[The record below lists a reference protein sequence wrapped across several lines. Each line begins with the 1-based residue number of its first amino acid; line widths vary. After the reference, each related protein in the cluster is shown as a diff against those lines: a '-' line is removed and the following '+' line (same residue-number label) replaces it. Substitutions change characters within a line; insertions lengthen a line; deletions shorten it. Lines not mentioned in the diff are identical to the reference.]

1 LKRNVKSWTHI
12 KSTQNSKLKTIKPK
26 KESKSSQANYSHKL
40 KDLKKMEQNFDSSRV
55 SAPYGSSEIILESG
69 KLALQADGA
78 VWVQCGD
85 TVVLVTAV
93 TQTLDRETDFMPL
106 VVNYQE
112 MSYAAGRIPG
122 GYFRREIGRPSER
135 ETLVSRLIDRP
146 IRPLFPDGF
155 RDEVQIIA
163 TVLSAD
169 PQYDPDIL
177 ALTGASAALHIS
189 RIPFSGPIAGARI
202 GYINGEFVLN
212 PTQDLIQQSKLNLV
226 LAATRDGVVMVEGGA
241 RFLPEKILAEAIEW
255 GHEKILPVIEAQ
267 ETLRQRCGQEKLKFT
282 PPELDENL
290 KSTVREL
297 AYSDLSKALEV
308 PEKLPRKQ
316 AKKEVYNQVIEAL
329 TEKFSEE
336 PDASSKLSM
345 VSTILEELEKEIV
358 RKKIKE
364 SGTRIDGRDLTT
376 VRPLTIEVGILP
388 RTHGSAIFARGETK
402 VLCIATLGSTT
413 DEQRIETL
421 AGDSVKRFMLHYNF
435 PPYCVGEVKML
446 RGPSRREIGHGALA
460 ERALLPI
467 LPSAEEFPFTL
478 RIVSEVMESNGSSSM
493 ATVCGSSLALM
504 DAGVPIKEP
513 VAGIAMGLIK
523 ENEDYFILTD
533 ILGDEDHLGDM
544 DFKVAGTKDGVT
556 AIQMDI
562 KISGIPSEIMAKALA
577 QAKDARLH
585 ILETMNK
592 VLDKPRTELSPYA
605 PKMGVIYVEPEKI
618 KDVIGPSGKNIKAI
632 TATTNASVDIE
643 DTGKITIFAPS
654 QKALDETIEMILFFN
669 QKPELGKNYE
679 GLVKKI
685 LDFGAVVE
693 ILPGVDGLVHISQLA
708 KERVENVSDL
718 LKVGDRVKVKVIEIE
733 DNGRIR
739 LSRSAVIQEENGEK
753 VDLSSFAR
761 PARSGPSRKR
771 GERTKS
777 RFKR

>member
-1 LKRNVKSWTHI
+1 
-12 KSTQNSKLKTIKPK
+12 
-26 KESKSSQANYSHKL
+26 
-40 KDLKKMEQNFDSSRV
+40 MEQNFDSSRV

-189 RIPFSGPIAGARI
+189 KIPFSGPIAGARI
-202 GYINGEFVLN
+202 GYINGQFVLN

-241 RFLPEKILAEAIEW
+241 RFLPENLLAEAIEW

-282 PPELDENL
+282 PPELDEDL
-290 KSTVREL
+290 KNTVREL

-336 PDASSKLSM
+336 SDATAKLSM

-364 SGTRIDGRDLTT
+364 SGIRIDGRDLTT

-460 ERALLPI
+460 ERALSPI

-585 ILETMNK
+585 ILEAMNK

-761 PARSGPSRKR
+761 PSRSGPSRKR
-771 GERTKS
+771 GDRTKS

>member
-1 LKRNVKSWTHI
+1 
-12 KSTQNSKLKTIKPK
+12 
-26 KESKSSQANYSHKL
+26 
-40 KDLKKMEQNFDSSRV
+40 MEQNFDSSRV
-55 SAPYGSSEIILESG
+55 SAPFGSKEIILESG

-85 TVVLVTAV
+85 TIVLVTAV
-93 TQTLDRETDFMPL
+93 TQALDRETDFMPL

-177 ALTGASAALHIS
+177 AMTGASAALHIS
-189 RIPFSGPIAGARI
+189 KIPFSGPIAGARI
-202 GYINGEFVLN
+202 GYIKGQFILN
-212 PTQDLIQQSKLNLV
+212 PTRDQIQQSELNLV
-226 LAATRDGVVMVEGGA
+226 LAAAKDGVVMVEGGA
-241 RFLPEKILAEAIEW
+241 RFLSEQILAEAIEW
-255 GHEKILPVIEAQ
+255 GYEKILPIIDAQ
-267 ETLRQRCGQEKLKFT
+267 ENLRQMCGQEKLKFT
-282 PPELDENL
+282 PPEVDEDL
-290 KSTVREL
+290 KNTVREL
-297 AYSDLSKALEV
+297 AFTNLSKALEI
-308 PEKLPRKQ
+308 PQKFPRKQ
-316 AKKEVYNQVIEAL
+316 AKKDIYNQVIETL
-329 TEKFSEE
+329 TERFPEE
-336 PDASSKLSM
+336 TDKLGM
-345 VSTILEELEKEIV
+345 VSAIFEELEKEIV
-358 RKKIKE
+358 RKKIME
-364 SGTRIDGRDLTT
+364 SGIRIDGRDLTT
-376 VRPLTIEVGILP
+376 VRPLKIEVGILP

-402 VLCIATLGSTT
+402 VLCIATLGSST

-460 ERALLPI
+460 ERAITPV

-523 ENEDYFILTD
+523 EDDKYFILTD

-544 DFKVAGTKDGVT
+544 DFKVAGTKEGIT

-562 KISGIPSEIMAKALA
+562 KISGIPSEVMARALA
-577 QAKDARLH
+577 QARDARLY
-585 ILETMNK
+585 ILEAMNK
-592 VLDKPRTELSPYA
+592 VLDKPRTEFSPYA
-605 PKMGVIYVEPEKI
+605 PKMETIQVDPEKI
-618 KDVIGPSGKNIKAI
+618 RDIIGPSGKNIKAI

-679 GLVKKI
+679 GLVKKV

-708 KERVENVSDL
+708 KERVENVSDV
-718 LKVGDRVKVKVIEIE
+718 LKVGDRIKVKVIEIE
-733 DNGRIR
+733 DSGRIR
-739 LSRSAVIQEENGEK
+739 LSRLAVIQEESGEK

-761 PARSGPSRKR
+761 PGRSGPSRKR
-771 GERTKS
+771 GDRSNS

>member
-1 LKRNVKSWTHI
+1 
-12 KSTQNSKLKTIKPK
+12 
-26 KESKSSQANYSHKL
+26 
-40 KDLKKMEQNFDSSRV
+40 MEQNYDSSRV
-55 SAPYGSSEIILESG
+55 NAPFGSKEIILESG

-93 TQTLDRETDFMPL
+93 TQPLDRETDFMPL

-155 RDEVQIIA
+155 NDEVQIIA

-169 PQYDPDIL
+169 PEYDPDIL
-177 ALTGASAALHIS
+177 AMTGASAALHIS
-189 RIPFSGPIAGARI
+189 KIPFSGPIAGARI
-202 GYINGEFVLN
+202 GYIDGQFVLN
-212 PTQDLIQQSKLNLV
+212 PTQRQIQQSKLNLV
-226 LAATRDGVVMVEGGA
+226 LAAARDGVVMVEGGA
-241 RFLPEKILAEAIEW
+241 RFLSEQLLAEAIDW
-255 GHEKILPVIEAQ
+255 GYEQILPILEAQ
-267 ETLRQRCGQEKLKFT
+267 DELRKICGQEKIKFT
-282 PPELDENL
+282 PPEIDTNL
-290 KSTVREL
+290 KNTVREL
-297 AYSDLSKALEV
+297 AYTDLSKALNT
-308 PEKLPRKQ
+308 PAKLARKQ
-316 AKKEVYNQVIEAL
+316 AKKEIYNQVLETL
-329 TEKFSEE
+329 SEKFSEDTE
-336 PDASSKLSM
+336 PPKPNI
-345 VSTILEELEKEIV
+345 VSAIFEELEKEIV
-358 RKKIKE
+358 RKKIVE
-364 SGTRIDGRDLTT
+364 SGLRIDGRDLTT
-376 VRPLTIEVGILP
+376 VRPLKIEAGILP

-402 VLCIATLGSTT
+402 VLCIATLGSST

-460 ERALLPI
+460 ERAITPV
-467 LPSAEEFPFTL
+467 LPSAEDFPFTL

-504 DAGVPIKEP
+504 DAGVPIKEH

-523 ENEDYFILTD
+523 EDNDYYILTD

-544 DFKVAGTKDGVT
+544 DFKVAGTKEGIT

-562 KISGIPSEIMAKALA
+562 KISGIPSEVMSKALA
-577 QAKDARLH
+577 QARDARLH
-585 ILETMNK
+585 ILEAMNN
-592 VLDKPRTELSPYA
+592 VLDKPRTEFSPYA
-605 PKMGVIYVEPEKI
+605 PKMKTIQVDPEKI
-618 KDVIGPSGKNIKAI
+618 RDIIGPSGKNIKAI
-632 TATTNASVDIE
+632 TATTNATVDIE

-654 QKALDETIEMILFFN
+654 KKALDNTIEMILFFN
-669 QKPELGKNYE
+669 QKPELGKNYN

-708 KERVENVSDL
+708 KERVEKVSDV
-718 LKVGDRVKVKVIEIE
+718 LKVGDKVKVKVIEIE

-739 LSRSAVIQEENGEK
+739 LSRLAVLQEENGEEI
-753 VDLSSFAR
+753 DLSTYSR
-761 PARSGPSRKR
+761 QGRGPSRKR
-771 GERTKS
+771 NDRS
-777 RFKR
+777 HQRFRR